1 MGFITRLLG
10 RMFGLEQFGRIVLT
24 QDATTQVVGFA
35 RRAHPNEFS
44 ALLGGSIRD
53 KTLYL
58 THIIYQHFEATERS
72 ATMHIDTPVTAG
84 ARGTVHSHPSHDN
97 LPSAADKR
105 FFNKYS
111 MPNFIIAHPYLPSTI
126 ACYDGYG
133 RPLSFTLV
141 GKHKTYNR

>member
-1 MGFITRLLG
+1 MGFISRFLQRLLG
-10 RMFGLEQFGRIVLT
+10 FEHFERIVLT
-24 QDATTQVVGFA
+24 QAAAQQIVAFA
-35 RRAHPNEFS
+35 RRAHPKEFS
-44 ALLGGSIRD
+44 ALLGGRIKD

-72 ATMHIDTPVTAG
+72 ASMHIDLPITAG
-84 ARGTVHSHPSHDN
+84 CRGTVHSHPSPNN

-111 MPNFIIAHPYLPSTI
+111 MPNFIIASPYLPSTI

-133 RPLSFTLV
+133 RPLSFTLL
-141 GKHKTYNR
+141 GKHKAYNR